1 MPPVFIRVATRRF
14 IAALPTPLLS
24 LIKILSL
31 RKAHLTPLKSKFRR
45 CANSFN
51 KIQTLL
57 LQVVCDQN
65 SIIADCISKALP
77 LAPHHYRRRYYAF
90 NCLCRSSKRRKASAS
105 LTPPSRQAA
114 RKAQAVATLLHR
126 GDRSSIK
133 FPPPTA

>member
-1 MPPVFIRVATRRF
+1 LPPVFIRVATRRF

-65 SIIADCISKALP
+65 SIIADLMSRFHCCRLTSATTALSPPQPPQQAPQSRPRRSRP
-77 LAPHHYRRRYYAF
+77 LGSQTRA
-90 NCLCRSSKRRKASAS
+90 
-105 LTPPSRQAA
+105 
-114 RKAQAVATLLHR
+114 
-126 GDRSSIK
+126 
-133 FPPPTA
+133 